1 MNVYLILFIGVCIY
15 MSLWFVISLVARC
28 NDVADIAWGLGF
40 VGLSWLGYVLSPHHT
55 QPALVTTLLVTLWGI
70 RLSWH
75 IFQWNRRKPE
85 DYRYKAWR
93 EQWGSWFYLRSFL
106 QVYLLQGVLLFLIA
120 LPVTY
125 QHMARL
131 SGGFTLWDGLGFILW
146 VSGFCIEAIADYQLR
161 NFIADPA
168 NKGKLMTE
176 GLWRYSRHPNYFG
189 EVLQWWG
196 IYLYAV
202 SVPGGISTIVG
213 PLTITLLILFVSGI
227 PLLEKKYA
235 GRQDFVRYSRQTS
248 IFILLPPR
256 RIA

>member
-1 MNVYLILFIGVCIY
+1 
-15 MSLWFVISLVARC
+15 MSLWFVISLVARR
-28 NDVADIAWGLGF
+28 NDVADTAWGLGF
-40 VGLSWLGYVLSPHHT
+40 VGLSWLGYVLSPHQT

-75 IFQWNRRKPE
+75 IFQRNRRKPE

-125 QHMARL
+125 QHMTRV
-131 SGGFTLWDGLGFILW
+131 SDGFTLWDGVGFIFW

-161 NFIADPA
+161 NFIANPA
-168 NKGKLMTE
+168 NKGKLMTG

-202 SVPGGISTIVG
+202 SVPGGYFTVIG
-213 PLTITLLILFVSGI
+213 PLTITLLILFVSGV

-235 GRQDFVRYSRQTS
+235 GRQDFARYSQETS
-248 IFILLPPR
+248 IFIPLPPR
-256 RIA
+256 RIS